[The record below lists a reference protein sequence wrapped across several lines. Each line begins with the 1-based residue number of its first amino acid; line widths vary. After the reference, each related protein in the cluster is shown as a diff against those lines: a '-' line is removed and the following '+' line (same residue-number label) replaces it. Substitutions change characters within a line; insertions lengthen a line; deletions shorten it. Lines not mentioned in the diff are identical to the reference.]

1 MQGCRKAEVQRCRG
15 ADSLKVENQPADV
28 KAILESAKGTFE
40 KALKIDGGVSNKGYF
55 TIVNERFNRATRMGC
70 YIRSIM

>member
-40 KALKIDGGVSNKGYF
+40 NALKIDGGVSNKGYF
-55 TIVNERFNRATRMGC
+55 TGKSFNCA
-70 YIRSIM
+70 I